1 MKRCLVTCLLILLC
15 HLPVTAL
22 AGSLMFDPFD
32 TCTGINCSSQSIHG
46 TYHSDAL
53 SDRDPFILQIYSFGD
68 ECVRLDV
75 TSAID
80 TVTGLPQDLEM
91 VLISPTGRIWRN
103 DDRSASNSRPLI
115 RAITDI
121 NGWYT
126 LQVSHS
132 TGADVI
138 ADFTLRYGRYN
149 SGNPNCS
156 PVTPPLIT
164 SEIQKDDLKLSSGDK
179 TTGNATP
186 TPRHR

>member
-1 MKRCLVTCLLILLC
+1 M
-15 HLPVTAL
+15 TAL
-22 AGSLMFDPFD
+22 AGSLVFDPFN
-32 TCTGINCSSQSIHG
+32 TCTSINCSSQSIHG

-53 SDRDPFILQIYSFGD
+53 GDRDPFILQIYSFGD

-75 TSAID
+75 TNATD
-80 TVTGLPQDLEM
+80 AVTGLPQDLEM

-103 DDRSASNSRPLI
+103 DDRSASDFRPLI

-126 LQVSHS
+126 LQVSHFA
-132 TGADVI
+132 GADVI

-164 SEIQKDDLKLSSGDK
+164 SEIQKDDLKLSGGDK
-179 TTGNATP
+179 TTGNAAST
-186 TPRHR
+186 TRHR